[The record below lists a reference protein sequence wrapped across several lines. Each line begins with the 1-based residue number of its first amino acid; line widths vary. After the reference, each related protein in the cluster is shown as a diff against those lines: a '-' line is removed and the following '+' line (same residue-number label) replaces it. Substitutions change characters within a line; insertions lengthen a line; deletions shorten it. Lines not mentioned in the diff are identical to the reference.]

1 MTVGLF
7 VVVLLAAGALFVIV
21 HMLRSEESQPPRTWV
36 RRVRAAPF
44 VICAT
49 LSLWIA
55 QRAPHGRKPFTA
67 DLSLAREDLV
77 QSMTKVPHLVGVAV
91 LFLLAVVAFGTR
103 RLGWAFLTTMLLG
116 IAWEIEEGTVIR
128 HYCRLTDLAPN
139 LTGAVL
145 ALALVA
151 AIRWFIDGRA
161 ASYSP
166 IRALDEQNEEEPGGD
181 R

>member
-1 MTVGLF
+1 MIVGLL
-7 VVVLLAAGALFVIV
+7 VIVLLATVALSLIV

-36 RRVRAAPF
+36 RRIRAAPF

-55 QRAPHGRKPFTA
+55 MKAPNGRKPFTA
-67 DLSLAREDLV
+67 DLSLAREDLI

-103 RLGWAFLTTMLLG
+103 RVVWAFLATMLLSIG
-116 IAWEIEEGTVIR
+116 WEIGEATVIG
-128 HYCRLTDLAPN
+128 HYARLADLAPN

-161 ASYSP
+161 ARPSP
-166 IRALDEQNEEEPGGD
+166 IADDDPRT
-181 R
+181 